1 MSHKV
6 RYRYVLSSVSTIV
19 VARAD
24 EIRNSRLRSFSVV
37 FKNSFKNRKGEVKYW
52 NLPVLYFIF
61 VACID
66 TFNDSII
73 TIRIYYPCGY
83 TSLSSLKQMHPE
95 KWHYQWVHGETSAVE
110 GQRLWPAAAMP
121 TPLWHT
127 ADTACIRM
135 DSLSV
140 QGRITSSLTSCPA
153 TEDGTTARH
162 GITSVGRAST
172 WSTRLRFT
180 LTLNV
185 SVSGYLEAI

>member
-1 MSHKV
+1 MFYPAWGPCRWDK
-6 RYRYVLSSVSTIV
+6 RQQDDRG
-19 VARAD
+19 
-24 EIRNSRLRSFSVV
+24 V
-37 FKNSFKNRKGEVKYW
+37 FLWLVKISFKNRKGEVKYW
-52 NLPVLYFIF
+52 NFPSLYFIF

-73 TIRIYYPCGY
+73 TIRIYRPCGY
-83 TSLSSLKQMHPE
+83 TSLSPLKQTLPE

-121 TPLWHT
+121 TLLWHT

-135 DSLSV
+135 DSFSV
-140 QGRITSSLTSCPA
+140 QGRITSSLTSSPA

-162 GITSVGRAST
+162 GITSAGGAST
-172 WSTRLRFT
+172 WSTRQRFT
-180 LTLNV
+180 LTLDV